1 MTDPD
6 GTSGSNDA
14 GPPVLLIV
22 DGDERARRRTVAAL
36 RHRFSPDFRVVGTDT
51 PEAGITV
58 LSRLEVA
65 GEDVAL
71 VAADLHLPGVDGV
84 GFLERAHDLYPGAS
98 RVLLVAMDR
107 HHTRIS
113 FSELHT
119 LQRATALGRIDS
131 FANKGWTTPE
141 EWLYPQVQ
149 EALTR
154 WTKAHRP
161 GHIVF
166 QIVGEQWA
174 SRSHELRDW
183 LTRSG
188 VPFLFVASETDGGRQ
203 LMHEHDVDPTRL
215 PAVIHHNGSVLHNP
229 TNAEVAESHGI
240 QTRPSSEVYDLA
252 TDLAETKNLATERRE
267 VVKEMRAELQ
277 KQRGA

>member
-1 MTDPD
+1 VTDPD

-22 DGDERARRRTVAAL
+22 DGDERGRRRTVAAL

-51 PEAGITV
+51 PEAGIAM

-65 GEDVAL
+65 EEDVAL
-71 VAADLHLPGVDGV
+71 VAADLHLSGVDRV
-84 GFLERAHDLYPGAS
+84 GFLERAHDLCPGAS

-131 FANKGWTTPE
+131 IANKGWTTPE
-141 EWLYPQVQ
+141 EWLYLQAQ

-161 GHIVF
+161 GHIFF
-166 QIVGEQWA
+166 QIATGWWCMALEKQNAVTGA
-174 SRSHELRDW
+174 PTLKGELRCPKRKW
-183 LTRSG
+183 SR
-188 VPFLFVASETDGGRQ
+188 ASPWRYAGWGC
-203 LMHEHDVDPTRL
+203 
-215 PAVIHHNGSVLHNP
+215 
-229 TNAEVAESHGI
+229 
-240 QTRPSSEVYDLA
+240 
-252 TDLAETKNLATERRE
+252 RR
-267 VVKEMRAELQ
+267 R
-277 KQRGA
+277 